1 MKNAEIKSIVEA
13 CNKRISKAPSGSAMA
28 DIYVYLG
35 LEFGLSHLLKPETLP
50 KQGRPALPEQ
60 APEIFQKRTDRSE
73 KPHEFIMRVYK
84 PWLGKG
90 LAQNHILNLDKPLY
104 HALHNW
110 IQRNAFPT
118 DLDLPS
124 KKEVSDLELATLGL
138 QDGETLPCPSFQ
150 NDLKDQIRLYYAA
163 RNRAKKDTKQKD

>member
-13 CNKRISKAPSGSAMA
+13 CYKRISKAPTGSAMA

-35 LEFGLSHLLKPETLP
+35 LELGLSHLLRSETLP
-50 KQGRPALPEQ
+50 KQGLAALPEQ
-60 APEIFQKRTDRSE
+60 APEMFQKRIDRSE
-73 KPHEFIMRVYK
+73 KPHEFINRVYK
-84 PWLGKG
+84 RWLGKG

-110 IQRNAFPT
+110 IQRNEFPV

-163 RNRAKKDTKQKD
+163 RNRAKKDTNPKK

>member
-1 MKNAEIKSIVEA
+1 
-13 CNKRISKAPSGSAMA
+13 MA

-35 LEFGLSHLLKPETLP
+35 MELGLSHLLKPEILP
-50 KQGRPALPEQ
+50 KHGAQALPEK
-60 APEIFQKRTDRSE
+60 APEMFQKRDNRSE
-73 KPHEFIMRVYK
+73 KPHEFINRVYK
-84 PWLGKG
+84 CWLGKG

-110 IQRNAFPT
+110 IQRNTFPT
-118 DLDLPS
+118 NLDLPS

-138 QDGETLPCPSFQ
+138 QDGGTLPCPSFQ

-163 RNRAKKDTKQKD
+163 RNRAKKDKKTKD

>member
-1 MKNAEIKSIVEA
+1 MKNTEIKSIIEA
-13 CNKRISKAPSGSAMA
+13 CNKRISKAPSGSVMA

-35 LEFGLSHLLKPETLP
+35 MELGLSHLLKPEILP
-50 KQGRPALPEQ
+50 KHGGQALPEK
-60 APEIFQKRTDRSE
+60 APEVFQKRVNRSE
-73 KPHEFIMRVYK
+73 KPHEFINRVYK

-110 IQRNAFPT
+110 IQRNTFPA

-163 RNRAKKDTKQKD
+163 RNRAKKDSKPKD